1 MLVLESN
8 LNLTPIQA
16 WLKLKGEVQ
25 SHKTL
30 ATNFLEFPITEYCT
44 YCKKKMILYHVSDVI
59 SNEIYTISHAHT

>member
-1 MLVLESN
+1 MVK
-8 LNLTPIQA
+8 I
-16 WLKLKGEVQ
+16 KGEVQ

-30 ATNFLEFPITEYCT
+30 ATIFLEFSITEYCT